1 MVSSEWNH
9 ISHILS
15 AQLYCY
21 AEAEEAVHDRLLKT
35 HYPYRMWELE
45 VSLKITKF
53 KSTFDRQ
60 DNGGE
65 VAPRSGSGGLGPK
78 FPNFSSAMA
87 SPSSLVTHLALSPRR
102 TFLLLHFL
110 SFPLKLQIWNSVF
123 SYALA
128 FFHLLWGGS
137 TNSFYLGSNFPT
149 SLCWSFRATD
159 LSRLVLQNSLR
170 TLHVGPIT
178 ERTSENHCLE
188 LHNWLF
194 PTYYL

>member
-128 FFHLLWGGS
+128 FFHLLWGGWWPL
-137 TNSFYLGSNFPT
+137 NKL
-149 SLCWSFRATD
+149 L
-159 LSRLVLQNSLR
+159 LSRFKFPHFPLLK
-170 TLHVGPIT
+170 LH
-178 ERTSENHCLE
+178 S
-188 LHNWLF
+188 NW
-194 PTYYL
+194 PVKACPSKQP